1 MAFVQDFIVC
11 SDEWYENTMDD
22 SKTFVDCLQQLV
34 SVSEVVSKSDEHCK
48 NYTMKTDYGE
58 NLQQ

>member
-22 SKTFVDCLQQLV
+22 SKTFVDCLQQSV
-34 SVSEVVSKSDEHCK
+34 SVSEVVSKSDEHW
-48 NYTMKTDYGE
+48 
-58 NLQQ
+58 